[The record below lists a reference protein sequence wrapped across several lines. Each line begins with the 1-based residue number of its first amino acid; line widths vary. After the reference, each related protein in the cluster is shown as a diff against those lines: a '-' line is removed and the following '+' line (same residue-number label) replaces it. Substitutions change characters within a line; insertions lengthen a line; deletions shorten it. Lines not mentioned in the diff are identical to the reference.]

1 MRKIVFYGAISLD
14 GYLATKED
22 DLQWLFDTPAGEETT
37 YEAFYETIDTT
48 IMGRKTYEEAKKS
61 LGTELLYPEKKNYV
75 FSRNRSLILP
85 DATVIND
92 DPASFVENLRQESGS
107 DIWIVG
113 GGSLL
118 KPLLE
123 KQLIDEWW
131 IQITPVLLGE
141 GIRLFEP
148 GDYEERL
155 EYVGAQQFGQFLEL
169 HYRKK

>member
-22 DLQWLFDTPAGEETT
+22 GLQWLFDTPTGEKTT
-37 YEAFYETIDTT
+37 YESFYQTIDTT

-61 LGTELLYPEKKNYV
+61 LDAELLYPEKKNYV
-75 FSRNRSLILP
+75 FSRNQSLVLP

-92 DPASFVENLRQESGS
+92 DPASFIEKIRQESGS

-113 GGSLL
+113 GGALL

-123 KQLIDEWW
+123 SQVIDEWW

-148 GDYEERL
+148 GEYQERL
-155 EYVGAQQFGQFLEL
+155 EYIDSQEFGQFIEL